1 MSVGRFLAT
10 LLPTRL
16 APTTPNSGSHVSNE
30 PNLFAQY
37 ARKTN
42 RYTWAPNGSITTVL
56 NEGTGLFGTE
66 FLTVCCPD
74 DFYAVRVGFPNLSA
88 SPLTLPS
95 VMAAPSDS
103 VNDLC
108 NPTGGFSA
116 VPLTFANGGADIDKI
131 VTVGGA
137 PQAVTVRPNNVDLT
151 SGEARVP
158 AWTWT
163 DWVNCNSAPPDP
175 VTNMRVLM
183 IRHTVKRNQGQPITF
198 ANGNFGGWSG
208 VSTIHKGYDVFHGG
222 INNGT
227 DHSMFDFVP
236 KELASVNSLTNGPIA
251 ACVQFMTAHSGV
263 TGMTT
268 GDSHHSGVST
278 TASFHNYLNQAVL
291 SVGQKYA
298 GIIPFGSVNCAN
310 GGTNSQQF
318 FPYLQ
323 SLLPFVNP
331 TFVVLPGWSY
341 NEVNGEIN
349 ADSTACNRFF
359 ARLLQVSDVVRM
371 SGAIP
376 IFLTPFPRDDK
387 AMLVPQVKE
396 WLKLRRSILDMR
408 LQGEIVIDAAAALGR
423 RTNSVLDGTYIQKM
437 TTDNVHPN
445 DVGHAAVAALLC
457 PIIEAM
463 GNTRRPMGAVQTN
476 CAV

>member
-1 MSVGRFLAT
+1 MVSAHRFLAT
-10 LLPTRL
+10 ILARRL
-16 APTTPNSGSHVSNE
+16 TPTTPTVRSYVPINKTD
-30 PNLFAQY
+30 LFAQY
-37 ARKTN
+37 IRKTN
-42 RYTWAPNGSITTVL
+42 RYTWAPNGSITTVSC
-56 NEGTGLFGTE
+56 EGTGLFGTE

-74 DFYAVRVGFPNLSA
+74 DFYAVRVGFPNLST

-108 NPTGGFSA
+108 NPTGGFAA
-116 VPLTFANGGADIDKI
+116 VRLTFANGGADIDKI
-131 VTVGGA
+131 VTVSGA
-137 PQAVTVRPNNVDLT
+137 LQTVTVSPNNVDPT

-175 VTNMRVLM
+175 ASNMRVLM
-183 IRHTVKRNQGQPITF
+183 IRLTVNRNQGQPVTF
-198 ANGNFGGWSG
+198 ANGKFDGWSG
-208 VSTIHKGYDVFHGG
+208 VSTVNRGYDAFHGG

-227 DHSMFDFVP
+227 DHTMFDYIP
-236 KELASVNSLTNGPIA
+236 KELAFVNSLTNGPIA

-268 GDSHHSGVST
+268 GDSHHSGVGT
-278 TASFHNYLNQAVL
+278 IASFHNYLNQAVL
-291 SVGQKYA
+291 SIGQKYA
-298 GIIPFGSVNCAN
+298 GVIPFGSVNCAN
-310 GGTNSQQF
+310 GGANSQQF

-323 SLLPFVNP
+323 SLMPFVNP

-341 NEVNGEIN
+341 NELNGEIN
-349 ADSTACNRFF
+349 ADSIACSRFF

-387 AMLVPQVKE
+387 AMLVPQVTA
-396 WLKLRRSILDMR
+396 WLKLRQSILDMR
-408 LQGEIVIDAAAALGR
+408 MQGEIVIDAAAALGHS
-423 RTNSVLDGTYIQKM
+423 TNGVLDGTYNPNV

-445 DVGHAAVAALLC
+445 DAGHAAVAAQLR
-457 PIIEAM
+457 PIIEQM
-463 GNTRRPMGAVQTN
+463 GNTRSLI
-476 CAV
+476 